1 MPLSARQIKEQT
13 YMLCSQRMESEWMN
27 PLEYRNGESIA
38 GEAFGCIACSAE
50 VFYANAR
57 TIVV

>member
-1 MPLSARQIKEQT
+1 
-13 YMLCSQRMESEWMN
+13 MN

-38 GEAFGCIACSAE
+38 GEAYGCIACSAE